1 MDYIK
6 ATSNDFIKNPT
17 PTHLHR
23 NSWGGFANPKALG
36 MDAMGYGNK
45 IRTIYKVEH
54 EGKLFRVFATCFS
67 NCASHWI
74 MTKGK
79 KLFVR
84 D

>member
-1 MDYIK
+1 MNYIK
-6 ATSNDFIKNPT
+6 ATYDDFIQSPT
-17 PTHLHR
+17 PAHLQR
-23 NSWGGFANPKALG
+23 NSWNGFANPNALG
-36 MDAMGYGNK
+36 MDATGYGKK

-67 NCASHWI
+67 NCASLWI